1 MTHKTIITQRKS
13 RKRWKKTN
21 RFDLLK
27 QTNTDLAAR
36 VIIELGEKFHNNPE
50 ALVEHLEGKITEEE
64 LHQIN
69 DAAHK
74 EGLRPI
80 VFIS

>member
-1 MTHKTIITQRKS
+1 M
-13 RKRWKKTN
+13 N

-27 QTNTDLAAR
+27 QTDVDFAAR
-36 VIIELGEKFHNNPE
+36 LIIELGRMFFDNSEGL
-50 ALVEHLEGKITEEE
+50 ARHLEGEVTEEE

-69 DAAHK
+69 NAARK

-80 VFIS
+80 VFIP

>member
-1 MTHKTIITQRKS
+1 M
-13 RKRWKKTN
+13 N

-50 ALVEHLEGKITEEE
+50 ALVKHLESKITEED
-64 LHQIN
+64 LYRIN
-69 DAAHK
+69 DAGCK

-80 VFIS
+80 IFIP

>member
-1 MTHKTIITQRKS
+1 M
-13 RKRWKKTN
+13 N

-36 VIIELGEKFHNNPE
+36 IIIEFEKRFHDNPE
-50 ALVEHLEGKITEEE
+50 ALVEHLESKITEED
-64 LHQIN
+64 LRRIN
-69 DAAHK
+69 DAGRK

-80 VFIS
+80 VFIP

>member
-1 MTHKTIITQRKS
+1 M
-13 RKRWKKTN
+13 N

-36 VIIELGEKFHNNPE
+36 VIIEFGERFHDNPE
-50 ALVEHLEGKITEEE
+50 ALVKHLEGKITEED
-64 LHQIN
+64 LHRIN
-69 DAAHK
+69 DAGHK

-80 VFIS
+80 VFIP